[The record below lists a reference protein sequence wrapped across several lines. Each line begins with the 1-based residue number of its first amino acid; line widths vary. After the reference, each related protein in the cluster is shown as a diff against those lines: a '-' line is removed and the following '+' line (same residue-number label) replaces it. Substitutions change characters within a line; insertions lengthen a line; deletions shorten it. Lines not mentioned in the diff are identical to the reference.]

1 MTLTSERVTSGEKI
15 VPNFDEIFSLVQQLD
30 TEEGLAIEDK
40 AVRNRL
46 TKWYIQTLGIELTRI
61 RSMARMSRGEGPG
74 PENSIGKL
82 VASLKRQAIV
92 QFGMDLMDK
101 GGIMQEADDAPM
113 SALCQNAYLESPGSR
128 IAAGTDKTMRN
139 ILAE

>member
-1 MTLTSERVTSGEKI
+1 
-15 VPNFDEIFSLVQQLD
+15 
-30 TEEGLAIEDK
+30 
-40 AVRNRL
+40 
-46 TKWYIQTLGIELTRI
+46 
-61 RSMARMSRGEGPG
+61 MSRGEGPG

-92 QFGMDLMDK
+92 QFGMDFMDM

-113 SALCQNAYLESPGSR
+113 SVLFQNVYLESPGSP

-139 ILAE
+139 ILGE

>member
-1 MTLTSERVTSGEKI
+1 MSGYSGFNKLSTMCIPDTTPDRVKVAITTLITIARKAAA
-15 VPNFDEIFSLVQQLD
+15 PNFDEIFSLVQQLD

-92 QFGMDLMDK
+92 QFGMDLIDM

-113 SALCQNAYLESPGSR
+113 SALF
-128 IAAGTDKTMRN
+128 
-139 ILAE
+139 